1 MAPSTRITAQRTVAA
16 TILLLITLQGM
27 IGVVETTSVVL
38 DFIRDISNPALHIN
52 LLTLE
57 CTDASTGNS
66 IPNAV
71 FFRNRDVFF
80 DLADPRQ
87 VEPDRPVQRVIPDGN
102 QIVFTI
108 TLQAEGNYSC
118 GRRIDEVSFRR
129 SLPKSFVGKLTV

>member
-1 MAPSTRITAQRTVAA
+1 M
-16 TILLLITLQGM
+16 
-27 IGVVETTSVVL
+27 VL
-38 DFIRDISNPALHIN
+38 DFIRDMSSPIN
-52 LLTLE
+52 LLRLE
-57 CTDASTGNS
+57 CTDASTGNP

-118 GRRIDEVSFRR
+118 GRRIDQVSFRR